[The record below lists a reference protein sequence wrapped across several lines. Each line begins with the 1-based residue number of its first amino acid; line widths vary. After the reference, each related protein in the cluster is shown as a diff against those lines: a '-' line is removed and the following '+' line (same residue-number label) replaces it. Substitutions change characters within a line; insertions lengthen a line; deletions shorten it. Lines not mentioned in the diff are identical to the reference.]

1 MIQDPSMATV
11 LRAVAM
17 GGEVKMTW
25 ATVTVVP
32 SRSGVN
38 HRMIHGRTSMIL
50 LHCLPQ
56 QVFDLC
62 R

>member
-1 MIQDPSMATV
+1 MATV

-32 SRSGVN
+32 SCCSQLEWIEVN
-38 HRMIHGRTSMIL
+38 HRMIHGRTSTYITT
-50 LHCLPQ
+50 LPAIFQ
-56 QVFDLC
+56 
-62 R
+62 